1 MISSSSHDA
10 TVHSFY
16 LAFYGRPADPAGLR
30 FWAKQLDNA
39 DGDLSTITGAFAYS
53 QEARLRFG
61 EATASE
67 RIIQVYRQLFNREP
81 EADGLAYWVDVVGK
95 GHASLADVSVAILR
109 GAQHADLALC
119 TLRQQ
124 AADRFTALV
133 DSTGASYSGVVA
145 VEAASLLLRAVTA
158 KTTEGD
164 MSALVT
170 ATATL
175 TQVATKEP
183 SVMIALGSGPELLKL
198 FDTSRGSAEPAALL
212 RTLAATASAAAADDA
227 NLLAVLN
234 KGGIAQ
240 VLSALPAK
248 VSLAEVAAAMETGGL
263 QAMFD
268 IAYPPPSP
276 PPPPEPSPVPPPE
289 PSPVPMPEPSPA
301 PTPVAAAPAPT
312 LAFDYRL
319 ADAAGALMLEASAG
333 TVTGIGRAD
342 GLALKALGSG
352 IPQGG
357 SGEQLQAAFSM
368 SGNLL
373 SFDSPLAMGMYEM
386 SWGKDSF
393 TTDIGHAA
401 AGSVVFAGGTD
412 GLFSHSGF
420 GIARLTTVA
429 GELAR
434 PAAEQVS
441 EAFIDDGMSASRI
454 VSGGAADVIVDHGG
468 TLTIVFDS
476 FKLSGTDLVLGFDS
490 GNDRL
495 SLEDNIAAAI
505 DDDGSWPIQWQS
517 AGPGRFAV
525 DGRAEAVSLDVDA
538 SIRIG
543 TGADMG
549 QTVQTLNDAL
559 DLRMIGKGGD
569 LLILA
574 HDDSG
579 SGAALF
585 IYLNQDGDGQLDAAE
600 LTALAVFGDGAP
612 TQDDIGLIGIASGP
626 PET

>member
-1 MISSSSHDA
+1 MITSSIHDA

-30 FWAKQLDNA
+30 FWAQQLDNA
-39 DGDLSTITGAFAYS
+39 GGDLSTITGAFAYS
-53 QEARLRFG
+53 QEARIRFG
-61 EATASE
+61 EAMPSE
-67 RIIQVYRQLFNREP
+67 RITQVYRQLFNREP
-81 EADGLAYWVDVVGK
+81 EADGLAYWVDVIAK

-109 GAQHADLALC
+109 GAQHDDLALC

-175 TQVATKEP
+175 TRVATTEP
-183 SVMIALGSGPELLKL
+183 SVMISLGSGAELLKL
-198 FDTSRGSAEPAALL
+198 FDTSRGSAEPVALL

-227 NLLAVLN
+227 NLFAVLN

-248 VSLAEVAAAMETGGL
+248 TSLAEVAAAMETGGL
-263 QAMFD
+263 QAMLD

-276 PPPPEPSPVPPPE
+276 PQPPEPSPVPIPE
-289 PSPVPMPEPSPA
+289 PSPVP
-301 PTPVAAAPAPT
+301 TPVASAPAPT

-319 ADAAGALMLEASAG
+319 ADASGALLLEASAG

-342 GLALKALGSG
+342 GFALKALGSG
-352 IPQGG
+352 IRQGD
-357 SGEQLQAAFSM
+357 SGEHLQASFSVN
-368 SGNLL
+368 GNLL
-373 SFDSPLAMGMYEM
+373 SFSSPLAMGMYEM
-386 SWGKDSF
+386 SWGNDTF
-393 TTDIGHAA
+393 TTDTGHAA
-401 AGSVVFAGGTD
+401 AGSVVFAGGMD

-420 GIARLTTVA
+420 GITRMTTAAGDIARA
-429 GELAR
+429 
-434 PAAEQVS
+434 AAEQMS
-441 EAFIDDGMSASRI
+441 EAFIGNGMSAARI
-454 VSGGAADVIVDHGG
+454 VSGGAADLIVDHGG

-476 FKLSGTDLVLGFDS
+476 FKVSGTDLILGFDS
-490 GNDRL
+490 GNDKL
-495 SLEDNIAAAI
+495 SLEDNIAAAV

-517 AGPGRFAV
+517 AGPGRFVV

-543 TGADMG
+543 TNADMG
-549 QTVQTLNDAL
+549 KTVQTLNDAL
-559 DLRMIGKGGD
+559 DVRMIGKGGD

-585 IYLNQDGDGQLDAAE
+585 VYLNQDGDGQLDVAE
-600 LTALAVFGDGAP
+600 LTSLAVFGDGAP
-612 TQDDIGLIGIASGP
+612 TPDDIGLIGIASGP